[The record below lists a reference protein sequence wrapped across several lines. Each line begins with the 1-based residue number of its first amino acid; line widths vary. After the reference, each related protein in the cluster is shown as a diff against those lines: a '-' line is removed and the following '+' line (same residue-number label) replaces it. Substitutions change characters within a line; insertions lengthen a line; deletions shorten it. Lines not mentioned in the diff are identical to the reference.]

1 MMQSTQ
7 PPLGGPRGSSNGN
20 QPRFDLDPEQ
30 ERFIR
35 VVAERVR
42 TVGGAF
48 EANLRAR
55 EGIEGK
61 WRFLDPLADVCPLSL
76 MQASRA
82 SSRI

>member
-7 PPLGGPRGSSNGN
+7 PPLGPRGNSSGN